1 MSFNLQKYLIENN
14 LTLISKI
21 RLYEEETEDQKEP
34 SKEDMKS
41 TEKDMRELDKNK
53 KELKNLQAK
62 VKDIIFKFTKDTPQ
76 GRVLIDV
83 PAYKKAIGDLPKKI
97 KDLKKKIDAVEN
109 PSKEEESEE
118 SES

>member
-1 MSFNLQKYLIENN
+1 MFNLQKYLIENH
-14 LTLISKI
+14 LTLTGRI
-21 RLYEEETEDQKEP
+21 RLSEEDAEKEP

-76 GRVLIDV
+76 GKVLIDV
-83 PAYKKAIGDLPKKI
+83 TAYKKAIGELPKKI

-109 PSKEEESEE
+109 PSTEDETEETES
-118 SES
+118 